1 MIAMLPVDPVD
12 GAGLR
17 DDAMEQGKLRS
28 VPLNGL
34 TAFARSIP
42 AGRPGR
48 ETATAANFQ
57 RQSTRRYARPAG
69 PRTLALDSPTPGQG
83 SDGRAKSRPRSR
95 PEMAPQVFGKARFA
109 PGNGAPGLSI
119 HMPAACRLQSA
130 VDKPNASRPE
140 MLPQGLEKIESAP
153 GNGSRSDRSIRRPA
167 VWRLPSA
174 VGKPNASWLEM
185 LLQQLERIDSA
196 PGNAGLLDR
205 RSNRGPYDR

>member
-1 MIAMLPVDPVD
+1 
-12 GAGLR
+12 
-17 DDAMEQGKLRS
+17 MELGKLQS
-28 VPLNGL
+28 VDLNAL

-57 RQSTRRYARPAG
+57 RQSTRRYAQPAG

-83 SDGRAKSRPRSR
+83 SDGRATGRTRVARKWRRKSLERLDSR
-95 PEMAPQVFGKARFA
+95 PETAPAGRRSQAR
-109 PGNGAPGLSI
+109 
-119 HMPAACRLQSA
+119 ACRLRSA

-140 MLPQGLEKIESAP
+140 MAPQRLEKIESAP
-153 GNGSRSDRSIRRPA
+153 GNGCRSDRSIRRPA
-167 VWRLPSA
+167 VWRLLSA
-174 VGKPNASWLEM
+174 VEKPNASRLEM
-185 LLQQLERIDSA
+185 FLQQLERIDSA